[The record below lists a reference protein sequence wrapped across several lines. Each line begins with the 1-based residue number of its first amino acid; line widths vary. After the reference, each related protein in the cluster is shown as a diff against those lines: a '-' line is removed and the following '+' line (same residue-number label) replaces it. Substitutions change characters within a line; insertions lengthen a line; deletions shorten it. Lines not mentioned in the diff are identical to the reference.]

1 MHNETRDA
9 IKQLGWSHKRL
20 ADFLSEVTGD
30 HVPKS
35 TVDAWLTANRQ
46 ARYARSCPGWPLAM
60 LRLAGY
66 IE

>member
-1 MHNETRDA
+1 
-9 IKQLGWSHKRL
+9 
-20 ADFLSEVTGD
+20 DFLSEVTGD